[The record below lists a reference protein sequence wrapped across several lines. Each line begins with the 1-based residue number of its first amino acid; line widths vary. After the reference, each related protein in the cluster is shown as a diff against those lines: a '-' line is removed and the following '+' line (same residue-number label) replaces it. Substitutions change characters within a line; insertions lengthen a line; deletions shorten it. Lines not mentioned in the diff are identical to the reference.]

1 LAESHRRMT
10 GVCEIADR
18 ERLLFLRP
26 QHDAAGCARRDLSIG
41 LSRLAEPEGLF
52 DASGAVISG
61 NEPWGQ
67 RIQHL
72 RGRREVA
79 LERVHTEEAAFIM
92 VEISEVKSHFT
103 PPGCGDLN
111 QPAAQG

>member
-1 LAESHRRMT
+1 MT

-18 ERLLFLRP
+18 EGSLFLRP
-26 QHDAAGCARRDLSIG
+26 EHDAASRARCHLSIG

-52 DASGAVISG
+52 DASGAVIPG

-79 LERVHTEEAAFIM
+79 LERVHTE
-92 VEISEVKSHFT
+92 
-103 PPGCGDLN
+103 
-111 QPAAQG
+111 